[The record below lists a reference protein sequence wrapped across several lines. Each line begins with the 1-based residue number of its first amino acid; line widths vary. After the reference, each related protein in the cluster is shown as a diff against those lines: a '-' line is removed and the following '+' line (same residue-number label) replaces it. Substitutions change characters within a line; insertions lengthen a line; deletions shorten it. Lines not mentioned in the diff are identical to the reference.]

1 MRNKLVGD
9 AYALGLL
16 EENIAEVV
24 ILLELQL
31 KLHSNHMRFFTV
43 IGIPNLFKIQN
54 FIIGRALIN

>member
-16 EENIAEVV
+16 EEDIAEVV

-31 KLHSNHMRFFTV
+31 KLKRQSYE
-43 IGIPNLFKIQN
+43 ILFCHQHTK
-54 FIIGRALIN
+54 FI